1 MLHVY
6 KHKKIKNHSTALL
19 VIYEWLYLAKKQK
32 EIQYFIAFL
41 TLPLEHSEF
50 RTDSSSIQ
58 PPRQKQCCINFW
70 IQVFSVPSS
79 QVYKIKELPMQ
90 SAFANTCEKIVFSKK
105 LPESACC
112 PVTGFHL
119 CSKLVCEI
127 SCIVD
132 IPQASISGI
141 IASENIQ

>member
-1 MLHVY
+1 
-6 KHKKIKNHSTALL
+6 
-19 VIYEWLYLAKKQK
+19 
-32 EIQYFIAFL
+32 
-41 TLPLEHSEF
+41 
-50 RTDSSSIQ
+50 
-58 PPRQKQCCINFW
+58 
-70 IQVFSVPSS
+70 
-79 QVYKIKELPMQ
+79 MQ